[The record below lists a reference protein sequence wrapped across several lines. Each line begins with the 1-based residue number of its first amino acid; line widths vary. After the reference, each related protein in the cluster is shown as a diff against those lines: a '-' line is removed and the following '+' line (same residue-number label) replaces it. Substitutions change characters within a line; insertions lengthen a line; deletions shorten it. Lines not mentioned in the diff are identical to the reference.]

1 MTRTS
6 VTCKGASIELVLSFF
21 VCICIF
27 ICIYAY
33 VYGRAN
39 LCEHQAMKLIEIL
52 GRVDCFRYSWKCRLI
67 AYLKKVRVMDEDEVD
82 KSITES

>member
-1 MTRTS
+1 M
-6 VTCKGASIELVLSFF
+6 I
-21 VCICIF
+21 
-27 ICIYAY
+27 
-33 VYGRAN
+33 AN

-67 AYLKKVRVMDEDEVD
+67 AYLKEVRVMDEDYED

>member
-1 MTRTS
+1 M
-6 VTCKGASIELVLSFF
+6 VHNKGKQQSR
-21 VCICIF
+21 ICLI
-27 ICIYAY
+27 
-33 VYGRAN
+33 AN

-67 AYLKKVRVMDEDEVD
+67 ADLKKVRVMDEDEMD